1 MEKTAQGFPGLRFVA
16 KYRGQG
22 GPRNAAG
29 GLGDRMA
36 WSSPSRGERVEQWI
50 GRHSR
55 GQIILACTLA
65 TLLVGYLDYLSGP
78 QIVISVVYVV
88 PIAIAALFAG
98 AAAAV
103 GLSILSILVSLTSDY
118 ALGLSVSALY
128 VPAIN
133 GALRLLFFLFL
144 VFVLSR
150 LRELQSGL
158 EIRVEERARALAH
171 ETAERQRLEQE
182 MLEISER
189 EQRRIGQDLHD
200 GLCQHLTGTALASQ
214 VLAEKLDA
222 HGQAEAVAAHRI
234 VDLVEEAIS
243 LARGMAKG
251 LHPVELQADG
261 LMQALE
267 EFAATTTELFGVACR
282 FECPIPVLIHSPA
295 TATHLYRIA
304 QEAVGNAIKH
314 GQAKSIT
321 VTLEEN
327 EDGIRLAVSDD
338 GRGLDKGPAGAK
350 GMGLRIMADRARMIG
365 GRFSVASHRPRG
377 VELSCLIPQS
387 PEMEVQ

>member
-1 MEKTAQGFPGLRFVA
+1 MEELAPKVSLIYILSQSVVIRFA
-16 KYRGQG
+16 KGAVV
-22 GPRNAAG
+22 P
-29 GLGDRMA
+29 GDRMG
-36 WSSPSRGERVEQWI
+36 WSSPSHDERVEQWI

-55 GQIILACTLA
+55 GQIILACVLA
-65 TLLVGYLDYLSGP
+65 TFLVGYVDYLSGP
-78 QIVISVVYVV
+78 RIVISVVYVV

-98 AAAAV
+98 PVPAV
-103 GLSILSILVSLTSDY
+103 GLSILSILVSLVSDV
-118 ALGLSVSALY
+118 ALGLSINALY
-128 VPAIN
+128 VPAVN
-133 GALRLLFFLFL
+133 GVLRLLFFLFL

-158 EIRVEERARALAH
+158 EVRVEERARALAL

-222 HGQAEAVAAHRI
+222 QGRAESEAAHRI

-251 LHPVELQADG
+251 LNPVELQADG

-267 EFAATTTELFGVACR
+267 EFTATTTDLFGVTCR
-282 FECPIPVLIHSPA
+282 FECPTPVLIHSPN
-295 TATHLYRIA
+295 TATQLYRIA
-304 QEAVGNAIKH
+304 QEAVGNAVKH
-314 GQAKSIT
+314 GQAKGIT

-327 EDGIRLAVSDD
+327 EDGIRLCVSDD
-338 GRGLDKGPAGAK
+338 GRGLDKGAAGAK

-365 GRFSVASHRPRG
+365 GRFNVASHWPRG
-377 VELSCLIPQS
+377 VELSCLIPQG
-387 PEMEVQ
+387 PQMEAH